1 MSEGEFIDATDEA
14 LGVVNDK
21 LRRRLYH
28 EAFNY
33 VKSKDGGLAEAGVPI
48 ARLAR
53 IL

>member
-33 VKSKDGGLAEAGVPI
+33 VKSKDGTTDGVPI
-48 ARLAR
+48 SRLAR